1 MEMFTNGSS
10 SPYAAAYMAGWTSE
24 QIPTSANSWGVNN
37 MPRLNSPEYDAL
49 NEEAKTTAL
58 DDPRYTEIIIEMND
72 ILSTSAVIP
81 LIHRASASAWG
92 SDIQGTGDLN
102 AWDSEYWNIE
112 DWFRG

>member
-1 MEMFTNGSS
+1 
-10 SPYAAAYMAGWTSE
+10 
-24 QIPTSANSWGVNN
+24 
-37 MPRLNSPEYDAL
+37 MPRLNSAAYDAL
-49 NEEAKTTAL
+49 NEEAKVTAL

-92 SDIQGTGDLN
+92 LDIKGTGDLN

-112 DWFRG
+112 DWYRG